1 MFFWNK
7 ICGILAFFLLVAF
20 FSYGQRST
28 SFHFL
33 NDSLLRLKSP
43 DHYVLTAIARKED
56 PDWIIYFPVSF
67 SDKKKISKTIPSD
80 FSVCNYGFFCRQEL
94 KIEKASK
101 VAIRIRLG
109 SLEQC
114 DFYEGKH

>member
-20 FSYGQRST
+20 FSYGQRSA
-28 SFHFL
+28 SFHFF
-33 NDSLLRLKSP
+33 NDSLLRLKRS
-43 DHYVLTAIARKED
+43 DHYVLAAIARKED
-56 PDWIIYFPVSF
+56 PDSVYFPVTF
-67 SDKKKISKTIPSD
+67 SDKKTMIKTIPSD
-80 FSVCNYGFFCRQEL
+80 LSTCNYGFFCRQEL

-114 DFYEGKH
+114 NFYEGKH